1 MLLAS
6 LRLLRWNAVNS
17 AVDAVPVVIN
27 AESRELSFEVKLV
40 PEQYLVQQ
48 LLANRSDHPLNEG
61 MRNRNVRNRLHL
73 LNVEYA
79 QVGQP
84 AMKSEQGIVVGGKI
98 FGLALLCPR
107 PVEHPGD
114 DWTINVATFNGKTDK
129 TSTEHLYD
137 GHHPVALKQ
146 DRFTAEQVQAPQ
158 TVLGVGECG

>member
-1 MLLAS
+1 MLPAS

-61 MRNRNVRNRLHL
+61 MRNRNVRNRFHL

-79 QVGQP
+79 QVGQS
-84 AMKSEQGIVVGGKI
+84 AMESEQGIVVGGKI

-107 PVEHPGD
+107 AVEHPANDG
-114 DWTINVATFNGKTDK
+114 TINVATFNGKANEA
-129 TSTEHLYD
+129 SAEHVD
-137 GHHPVALKQ
+137 NDHHPIALQQ
-146 DRFTAEQVQAPQ
+146 DRFTAEQVQTPQ
-158 TVLGVGECG
+158 GVRGVGECG